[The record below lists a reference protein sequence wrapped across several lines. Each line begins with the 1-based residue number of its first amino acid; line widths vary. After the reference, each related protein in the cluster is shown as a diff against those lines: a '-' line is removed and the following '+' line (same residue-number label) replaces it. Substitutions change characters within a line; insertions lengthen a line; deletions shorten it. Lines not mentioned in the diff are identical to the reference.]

1 MNDDITAGS
10 APGAAEL
17 AALARTLSVSDTHFD
32 EPPAGLWAGIE
43 ALVAAGDPA
52 LRDKPAS
59 GSIGPLRKR
68 WPIVVGL
75 AASLLIA
82 VGVWA
87 VARDEET
94 ADQLAQVSLSNSGL
108 AAEGLA
114 SNGDA
119 VLVRL
124 ADGQFAL
131 DVDVSDLPSTED
143 GFLELWIIDTNVE
156 SMYSLGPLHGS
167 GRYPLP
173 QHVDPSAF
181 PVVDISIEPTDGEPT
196 HSGRS
201 ILRGQLSVSA
211 DSI

>member
-1 MNDDITAGS
+1 MNDDMTDEF

-52 LRDKPAS
+52 LRVESKPS
-59 GSIGPLRKR
+59 GSVAFLRRR
-68 WPIVVGL
+68 WPVVVGA

-82 VGVWA
+82 VGVWS
-87 VARDEET
+87 VARDT
-94 ADQLAQVSLSNSGL
+94 GGADQLAQIPLSNSGL
-108 AAEGLA
+108 AAEGVA
-114 SNGDA
+114 SHGDA
-119 VLVRL
+119 TLVRL
-124 ADGQFAL
+124 ADGHFAL
-131 DVDVSDLPSTED
+131 DVDVADLPPTED
-143 GFLELWIIDTNVE
+143 GFLELWIIDTNVD

-173 QHVDPSAF
+173 DHVNPAAF

-201 ILRGQLSVSA
+201 ILRGQLTL
-211 DSI
+211 